1 MRDKKTS
8 ASATSRQSPRWRQ
21 KLNLVLLLM
30 VSLLGQPGLTQELP
44 IMDGAIAAMS
54 DIIGNSESAAN
65 QIAQTFKANMHTS
78 TAASPFPDFSKWYQ
92 IMFPESLT
100 IVTAQVVNQC
110 TNLNNMQ
117 RMGNSY
123 ICATETSAEPNLATD
138 CVPFTHPSG
147 GW

>member
-1 MRDKKTS
+1 
-8 ASATSRQSPRWRQ
+8 
-21 KLNLVLLLM
+21 
-30 VSLLGQPGLTQELP
+30 
-44 IMDGAIAAMS
+44 MDGAIAAMS
-54 DIIGNSESAAN
+54 DILSTSESAAN
-65 QIAQTFKANMHTS
+65 QIAQSFKAYVHTS
-78 TAASPFPDFSKWYQ
+78 GAASAYKWYR

-100 IVTAQVVNQC
+100 IVTAQVVNDC
-110 TNLNNMQ
+110 GIVERMK